1 VVVPAPAVDTF
12 VAVVEHAAVVDT
24 YFEVVVPAAAVD
36 TFAATA
42 APAAAE
48 QVPRSVRKLVQTAD
62 VLFHCFPCLFH
73 SLVHQQR
80 FVDSSPLSIQMV
92 QLNEH
97 LKKNLKK
104 NMYSHLGRQIHSG
117 SESSSGYLM
126 KDLMLSRKSRLDLGI

>member
-1 VVVPAPAVDTF
+1 MLKFSVDTFVVALAPAFDTF

-42 APAAAE
+42 AAE

-62 VLFHCFPCLFH
+62 VLFH